1 MALSEKGISLW
12 DTALN
17 HAFDDARNRQFGK
30 SRKKWRRFSFAFDKV
45 DFLEIF
51 SEKSYL
57 EFVGKEHDWNKIK
70 DQWSQDKDFLR
81 ETWNIA
87 LDDEDKFKLILL
99 HAENL
104 FQVRYSWGINRFFT
118 ARTPDLSCFLLL

>member
-1 MALSEKGISLW
+1 M
-12 DTALN
+12 
-17 HAFDDARNRQFGK
+17 DA
-30 SRKKWRRFSFAFDKV
+30 
-45 DFLEIF
+45 
-51 SEKSYL
+51 YL
-57 EFVGKEHDWNKIK
+57 ILYDSVGKEHDWNKIK

-104 FQVRYSWGINRFFT
+104 FQVRIFAYTLKLPR
-118 ARTPDLSCFLLL
+118 LCFDTQTFLNCLF